1 MSWLG
6 GRRSQ
11 GGIFLAIKCVAGSS
25 TVSSERRT
33 AHEITWEC
41 RRIPA
46 RDSDGAPTSGLERNL
61 AMSGQPRPTT
71 RVCLPTECRLMDML
85 LLHTTR
91 RWRRNDCGWAS
102 RIFGRL
108 HATYRWVVIV
118 GRVVHARRVFRN
130 LAEMRGTGR
139 DWRRMMRLSSLP
151 QETVRNAPAHTG
163 LSHEVAMRV
172 SYG

>member
-1 MSWLG
+1 M
-6 GRRSQ
+6 
-11 GGIFLAIKCVAGSS
+11 
-25 TVSSERRT
+25 SSERRT

-41 RRIPA
+41 GRIPA
-46 RDSDGAPTSGLERNL
+46 RDSVGAPTSWLERNL

-108 HATYRWVVIV
+108 HATYRWVVMV
-118 GRVVHARRVFRN
+118 GRVVHARRVLRN
-130 LAEMRGTGR
+130 LAEMRGPGR